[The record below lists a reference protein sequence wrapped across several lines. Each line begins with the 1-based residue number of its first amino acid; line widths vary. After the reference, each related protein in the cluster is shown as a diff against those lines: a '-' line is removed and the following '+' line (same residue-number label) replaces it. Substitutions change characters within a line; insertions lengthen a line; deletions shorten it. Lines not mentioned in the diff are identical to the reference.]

1 MTPKLIKTEA
11 DHAAALARLEEIFE
25 AELGTP
31 EGDEAELLTALVE
44 LYEEKNFPI
53 DPPEPLE
60 AIRFRMEQQGLKRKD
75 LVPFIGSESKVS
87 EILSGSRGLSL
98 NMIRNLSEGL
108 AIPAGVLLG
117 KADAKIDPDHPALQG
132 RRFPIAEMLKR
143 GWFGGF
149 AGKLSEAREQL
160 DNLLVRFAAPL
171 GSEALSPAFNRQHIR
186 CNGTTD
192 RYALAAWRI
201 RVAGLAV
208 REPLPTYRSGSIDR
222 AFVAE
227 LVRLSYFE
235 AGPTLAKELLQKHG
249 VHLVVERHLPKTHLD
264 GAALRLPDGSPVVAL
279 TLRYDRLDHF
289 WFTLCHELAHVALH
303 IDRADVEAIFDDLAH
318 SGTERIEK
326 EADAFAA
333 EALIDPKRWRAS
345 GLATRPTREGVL
357 DLANELRISPAIP
370 AGRVRFETRD
380 YKLFPDLVGNGRVR
394 CLFESD
400 VSNTATP

>member
-11 DHAAALARLEEIFE
+11 DHAAALSRLEEIFE

-31 EGDEAELLTALVE
+31 EGDEAELLTALIE

-53 DPPEPLE
+53 DRPVPLE
-60 AIRFRMEQQGLKRKD
+60 AIRFRMEQQGLKPKD
-75 LVPFIGSESKVS
+75 IVPYIGSASKVS
-87 EILSGSRGLSL
+87 EVLSGRRRLSL

-117 KADAKIDPDHPALQG
+117 NAEAKIDPDHPALQG

-143 GWFGGF
+143 GWFAGF
-149 AGKLSEAREQL
+149 SGTLSEAREQL
-160 DNLLVRFAAPL
+160 DELLMRFAAPL
-171 GSEALSPAFNRQHIR
+171 GSDALSPALNRQHVR

-192 RYALAAWRI
+192 SYALAAWRVRI
-201 RVAGLAV
+201 AGLAV
-208 REPLPTYRSGSIDR
+208 HETLPAYRSGIIDR

-227 LVRLSYFE
+227 LVRLSYFDT
-235 AGPTLAKELLQKHG
+235 GPMLAKELLQKHG

-303 IDRADVEAIFDDLAH
+303 LDRPDVEAIFDDLAH
-318 SGTERIEK
+318 CGAARIEK

-333 EALIDPKRWRAS
+333 EALIDSKRWRAS
-345 GLATRPTREGVL
+345 KLSEQPTHEGVVA
-357 DLANELRISPAIP
+357 LAEALRISPAIP
-370 AGRVRFETRD
+370 AGRVRFETKD
-380 YKLFPDLVGNGRVR
+380 YTLFGDLLGNGRVR
-394 CLFESD
+394 CLFEGR
-400 VSNTATP
+400 TA